1 MQHDWNATTS
11 TVRLAFDNSFRITV
25 LRFTNRSMRS
35 VIDTVF

>member
-1 MQHDWNATTS
+1 MQHDWYATTC
-11 TVRLAFDNSFRITV
+11 TARLAYENPFRITV